1 MPFAMLIVPAW
12 TSPQQINQQS
22 ARSGSRRRVS
32 LVKSM
37 GGILA
42 AGYGDVTYQKIAIPI
57 KVVAVENKNASPI
70 NLKYSQ

>member
-1 MPFAMLIVPAW
+1 
-12 TSPQQINQQS
+12 
-22 ARSGSRRRVS
+22 
-32 LVKSM
+32 M